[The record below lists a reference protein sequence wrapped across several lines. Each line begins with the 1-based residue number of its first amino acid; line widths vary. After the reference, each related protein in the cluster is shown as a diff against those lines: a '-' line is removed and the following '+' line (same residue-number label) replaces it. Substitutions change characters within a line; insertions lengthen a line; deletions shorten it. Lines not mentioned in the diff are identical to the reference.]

1 MYNFV
6 DTTQYDLTPWLSPEA
21 VSLDGEYIENHVDG
35 YNTLNVSGRESL
47 SYSIDDDDRPTG
59 VDGMEYYGKR
69 MSGRDIEVTFRL
81 CAESPEQFEQRFRK
95 LAAFVSGENREIRF
109 KDEPNAHYVGTIK
122 TLDAPE
128 TGRLSV
134 KSTMTFYCAN
144 PYLISDVITEK
155 AITADTSGILR
166 GTIDYD
172 GTAPTY
178 PTIRVKHTADNGY
191 IGVSTSNGAIEC
203 GNIDE
208 VDGVS
213 QTRSET
219 LVKDGQATT
228 KFTKYTSFPMNKS
241 LGCSRTPELNSNGEI
256 GVGNA
261 DSTTKNIIDGVCYR
275 YEIEADSN
283 GVKGGE
289 NMYVNCRL
297 RFTCGR
303 DAAGMASVA
312 FGDENENIL
321 CAYQCVKT
329 NKSNYTARY
338 EMKIGPDS
346 ATNYGIWK
354 SFNFDSRD
362 GSGNNPFRAGKGWC
376 DMWKQGNT
384 VRFYYNGK
392 YYYYQNSSL
401 SGKTVKYVYIYL
413 GKWAGTSKWPYML
426 RACLDGNICVR
437 KDNVN
442 KWIDIPNRYGAG
454 SELVIDSNEDS
465 ITLNGL
471 AANDEIITGSEFPVL
486 KPGSNTIEVY
496 PSSWVTSAP
505 TVTVEYRKRWL

>member
-6 DTTQYDLTPWLSPEA
+6 DTTQYDLTPWRSPES
-21 VSLDGEYIENHVDG
+21 VSLDGEYIEDHVDG
-35 YNTLNVSGRESL
+35 YYTLTVSGRESL
-47 SYSIDDDDRPTG
+47 EYSIDDDDRPTG

-69 MSGRDIEVTFRL
+69 MGGREIEITYRL
-81 CAESPEQFEQRFRK
+81 IAETPEQFMERFRK
-95 LAAFVSGENREIRF
+95 LVGFVTGENREIRF

-219 LVKDGQATT
+219 LVNDGQATS
-228 KFTKYTSFPMNKS
+228 KFSKYTKFPMNPS
-241 LGCSRTPELNSNGEI
+241 FGCSRVPELNANGEI

-261 DSTTKNIIDGVCYR
+261 DSTVSGVDGVCYR

-289 NMYVNCRL
+289 NMYINCRL

-303 DAAGMASVA
+303 DAAGLATVL
-312 FGDENENIL
+312 FGDENENML
-321 CAYQCVKT
+321 CGYQCIKQ
-329 NKSNYTARY
+329 NRSNYTAKY

-346 ATNYGIWK
+346 ATNAGVWK
-354 SFNFDSRD
+354 SFDFDCRD
-362 GSGNNPFRAGKGWC
+362 IDSNPFRGGAGWC
-376 DMWKQGNT
+376 DMWKQGDT
-384 VRFYYNGK
+384 IRFYYNGK
-392 YYYYQNSSL
+392 YYYYQNSEL
-401 SGKTVKYVYIYL
+401 SNKVVKYAYIYL
-413 GKWAGTSKWPYML
+413 GKWAGASKWPYML
-426 RACLDGNICVR
+426 RACIGGNICVR

-442 KWIDIPNRYGAG
+442 KWLDIPNRYGAG
-454 SELVIDSNEDS
+454 SELVVNSENDT

-471 AANDEIITGSEFPVL
+471 AANDELITGSEFPVL
-486 KPGSNTIEVY
+486 KPGINTIEIY
-496 PSSWVTSAP
+496 PSSWVTTAP
-505 TVTVEYRKRWL
+505 TVSVEYRKRWL